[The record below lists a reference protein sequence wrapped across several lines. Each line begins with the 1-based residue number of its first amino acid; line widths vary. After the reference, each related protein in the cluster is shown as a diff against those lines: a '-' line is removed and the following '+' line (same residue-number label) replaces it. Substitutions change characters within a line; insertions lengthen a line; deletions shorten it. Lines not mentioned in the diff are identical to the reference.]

1 MIFIFI
7 VVEIHMKYTKEEI
20 KESALKYATR
30 TEFRK
35 NDSKRYDYALR
46 HGMLDEVCSHMV
58 SKMRHGITDD
68 KICEIAKKYSTRKEF
83 REKDVTTYS
92 LVIKRKLGDRA
103 FAHMERIGNR
113 YYRCIYIY
121 KFDELN
127 TCYIGL
133 TRDLHIRDLGHRC
146 PKCYSAVRDFAEKNN
161 IEIPQPEQ
169 LTDYIL
175 KDKAAEVEKEFIE
188 KYKNLGWNLLN
199 KAPGG
204 GLGGK
209 NATIYYDKET
219 CKLLALKYNKRTDFA
234 KNHVTAYKYTKANGW
249 DDYVFSH
256 MTSVE
261 ENKQYT
267 GKNMSEYIKKS
278 VLHFD
283 YKHNL
288 IGEYES
294 IMDACRK
301 TNLGRTGIKLQVHHK
316 TKYFLNG
323 TYFKFKSDISEWH
336 KENMKFAVKDLGVV
350 QYDEDMNKIKQY
362 KTLKEAGVKTGL
374 RTVGISTACCKN
386 IKYMGYYWKREYV
399 E

>member
-1 MIFIFI
+1 MRYTEK
-7 VVEIHMKYTKEEI
+7 EIRETASKYQ
-20 KESALKYATR
+20 TR
-30 TEFRK
+30 TEFK
-35 NDSKRYDYALR
+35 NGDTSKYRCAIKMGILND
-46 HGMLDEVCSHMV
+46 VCSHMIV
-58 SKMRHGITDD
+58 KMRHGITDD
-68 KICEIAKKYSTRKEF
+68 EICEIAKKYSTRKEF
-83 REKDVTTYS
+83 REKDAATYY
-92 LVIKRKLGDRA
+92 LVNGRKLGDRA
-103 FAHMERIGNR
+103 FSHMKRIGNK

-121 KFDELN
+121 RFDKLK

-133 TRDLHIRDLGHRC
+133 TRDLHIRDLEHRS
-146 PKCYSAVRDFAEKNN
+146 PKCYSVVRDFAEKNN

-169 LTDYIL
+169 LTDYML

-209 NATIYYDKET
+209 DATIYYDKET
-219 CKLLALKYNKRTDFA
+219 CKLLALNYNKRSDFA

-256 MTSVE
+256 MLSIE

-267 GKNMSEYIKKS
+267 GKNMSEYIKKP

-283 YKHNL
+283 YKHKL

-294 IMDACRK
+294 ITDACRK
-301 TNLGRTGIKLQVHHK
+301 TGMGRTGIKLQVHHK
-316 TKYFLNG
+316 TTYFLNG
-323 TYFKFKSDISEWH
+323 TYFKFKSDTSEWY

-350 QYDEDMNKIKQY
+350 QFDENMNKIGEY
-362 KTLKEAGVKTGL
+362 KTLKEAGEQTGIKTA
-374 RTVGISTACCKN
+374 GISTACSKN